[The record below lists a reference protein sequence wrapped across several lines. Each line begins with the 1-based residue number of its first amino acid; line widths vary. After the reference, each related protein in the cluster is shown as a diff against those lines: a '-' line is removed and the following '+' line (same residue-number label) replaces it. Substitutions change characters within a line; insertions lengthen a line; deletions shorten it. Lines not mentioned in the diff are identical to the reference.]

1 MCDNMFRFLL
11 EYEMVT
17 TILKAALMGPKPLLK
32 KLGKSA
38 LKIKVF
44 PLPLLNNSKENK
56 KTFIFPPFL
65 MPSESTASSYF
76 PVCGYRDC
84 ICLLLFPAKISQ
96 CSQVVGVATWGFSM
110 VNIALRS
117 LLFSLFFR
125 KQ

>member
-56 KTFIFPPFL
+56 KHLSFP
-65 MPSESTASSYF
+65 
-76 PVCGYRDC
+76 
-84 ICLLLFPAKISQ
+84 LF
-96 CSQVVGVATWGFSM
+96 
-110 VNIALRS
+110 
-117 LLFSLFFR
+117 
-125 KQ
+125 